1 MRVRKA
7 TLSDVARQAGVSA
20 TTASYIINGR
30 STQMRI
36 SPETERRVR
45 QAVVDLGY
53 RPNRSA
59 RSLRT
64 ATTGMIGVITDFVA
78 SGQFAS
84 QMLSGASAAARR
96 ADHLL
101 VMGESEGD
109 RRLESLLIEE
119 MLDRQVDGIVY
130 VTRTHQRVS
139 VPPVLL
145 RHRTVLLNCTDPTT
159 DLPTVLPDEQGGG
172 RAAVG
177 GLLAAGVRGDIWV
190 VGEDPTPN
198 ALAGPD
204 RLAGMRERLAE
215 DGRSLAGV
223 IACPWSVGA
232 AYDAVLAWLDAG
244 GTAAGLV
251 CLNDRVAMGT
261 YQALADR
268 GLRVAH
274 DVAVVSFD
282 GSELATWLRPPV
294 DSVSL
299 PFTALGERAVE
310 TLMDPRWR
318 TLGTVRLPMTLV
330 PGGTVR
336 GTRVAPG

>member
-20 TTASYIINGR
+20 TTASYILNGR

-36 SPETERRVR
+36 SQETERRVR
-45 QAVVDLGY
+45 QAVDDLGY

-84 QMLSGASAAARR
+84 QMLSGAGAAARR

-101 VMGESEGD
+101 VIGESEGD

-130 VTRTHQRVS
+130 ITRTHQRVS

-159 DLPTVLPDEQGGG
+159 DLPTLLPDEQGGG
-172 RAAVG
+172 RAAVE

-198 ALAGPD
+198 VLAGPL

-215 DGRSLAGV
+215 EGRSLAGV

-232 AYDAVLAWLDAG
+232 AHDAVLAWLDAG
-244 GTAAGLV
+244 GAAAGLV

-318 TLGTVRLPMTLV
+318 SLGTVRLPMTLV
-330 PGGTVR
+330 PGRAVR
-336 GTRVAPG
+336 GTRVAPA